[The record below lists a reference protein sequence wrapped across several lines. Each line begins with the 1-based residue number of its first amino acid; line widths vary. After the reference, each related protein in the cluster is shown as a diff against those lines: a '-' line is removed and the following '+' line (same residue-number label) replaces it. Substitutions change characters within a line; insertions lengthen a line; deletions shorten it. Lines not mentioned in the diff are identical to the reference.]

1 MGERPEGLPDQE
13 TQIRWFQGL
22 LGTLDSIFEGEAGSA
37 VMDNL
42 NKQTCALLEM
52 TINQRKRFVASI
64 CQLESRMEYDHQFF
78 EVMFLLNQVLF
89 DTFCKPDAV
98 GGEKSSKPV
107 HLAHLNLAGVKEA
120 LDNRG
125 YGSEDILYAAF
136 ESFNQDNKA
145 VYKIRYEDV
154 DTPGGIGEGHVYLW
168 EEDGKLLAD
177 F

>member
-1 MGERPEGLPDQE
+1 MLQITPDWTKRWTASQFISELRMPFHGPGIYLNKTDTIIVVPLPPSEGKVEVENIWNIDQPSNTIYE
-13 TQIRWFQGL
+13 VAVYNCKFEQT
-22 LGTLDSIFEGEAGSA
+22 IFSA
-37 VMDNL
+37 VARAPRCWM
-42 NKQTCALLEM
+42 
-52 TINQRKRFVASI
+52 RKE
-64 CQLESRMEYDHQFF
+64 QQ
-78 EVMFLLNQVLF
+78 
-89 DTFCKPDAV
+89 
-98 GGEKSSKPV
+98 PV

-145 VYKIRYEDV
+145 VYKIRYEDI

-168 EEDGKLLAD
+168 EEDGKVLAD